1 MTTHARSTWIA
12 VLGAGL
18 VVALFPGAGRAQQ
31 DPSGAWRTWTS
42 EHFRVHARR
51 ELAPFAMQ
59 TIREAER
66 AYALLSRELRPPRYR
81 TDIALFDNV
90 DASNGFT
97 RVFPSNR
104 IALFLAAPSTDISLG
119 VYDDWVRLVTV
130 HELTHV
136 FHLSRADGVW
146 RLARYVFGR
155 NPALFPNAYQPSWVS
170 EGLATYYESRFTTA
184 GRLRGG
190 FHGQLL
196 AARAARA
203 WPGPGDITFASPIW
217 PAGFGPYAWGS
228 RFFQLVAETY
238 GDTTVP
244 GFVDRSSR
252 QVWPIAL
259 SGPLRAAGA
268 TGLRDAWTRLRDRW
282 RPEEGGREGDGFDR
296 VIARGMRSPP
306 RIALAK
312 DRQRLAFV
320 HRGDREIVR
329 VVVYDLVAAR
339 EVARRPVNGA
349 VDLAWRGDT
358 IYVTQLGFTSP
369 VEIRSDLY
377 RWVPGVT
384 WQRVTWAGRLETP
397 SLLEDGGLALVA
409 SGNGTRALVR
419 LPAGPEVDTLSA
431 PSGDDWGR
439 LAASPD
445 GRWVAAARHARGRW
459 DIILWRPETP
469 ADTVL
474 VTDDA
479 PRDEDPSW
487 TPDGRLVFSSER
499 HGIPQVF
506 SYDPLDGALQQLT
519 RVPTG
524 AREPHVTNAGS
535 LVYSTMLADGYA
547 VVVSSTTRPVQAR
560 GHPGPPPATVAPA
573 PEVAV
578 TEGGYNP
585 WPALL
590 PRYWIPVSHGEGS
603 AGRYFGAQTGA
614 SDAIGRVS
622 YGLTVTHAPGRGRW
636 EASMAGRYSRWRR
649 FAIDAGAAQ
658 TWKAGGFA
666 ETAAGDTV
674 PLALR
679 ERLASTGLSWRWRRW
694 RSSAA
699 ARVGAE
705 VEQDVL
711 VNDGSSPLGF
721 TFRNPTVAALVATAS
736 VGYARRPPLAVSPED
751 GASLSVLYRRRWVL
765 DGPEIGNEWRASLR
779 GFLALPLPGFAHWVL
794 AARVRGALAT
804 GGIITTFALGGASS
818 GTFDLIPGV
827 GVGGSRRTFPLRGY
841 PVSRERFTRAVTQ
854 IVELRVPVLRVARGL
869 WQLPVGLDRVSL
881 ALFGEAGGG
890 WRAGERARITTFRDV
905 GAELVLDLI
914 AGYDTPVRLRG
925 GVGFPLV
932 DGLGAQRGS
941 SRGYLSVG
949 ASF

>member
-1 MTTHARSTWIA
+1 MWSA
-12 VLGAGL
+12 VLGIGL
-18 VVALFPGAGRAQQ
+18 ALALCPGAGRAQQ
-31 DPSGAWRTWTS
+31 DPSGAWQTWTS

-51 ELAPFAMQ
+51 ELASFATR

-66 AYALLSRELRPPRYR
+66 AYVLLSRELRPPGHR

-119 VYDDWVRLVTV
+119 VYDDWLRMVTV

-136 FHLSRADGVW
+136 FHLNRADGVW

-155 NPALFPNAYQPSWVS
+155 NPALFPNAYQPSWVT

-203 WPGPGDITFASPIW
+203 WPGPNTITFASPIW

-238 GDTTVP
+238 GDTAVP

-268 TGLRDAWTRLRDRW
+268 TGLADAWTQLRDRW
-282 RPEEGGREGDGFDR
+282 RPDERGGGGSGEGDGFDR

-306 RIALAK
+306 RIAVAE

-320 HRGDREIVR
+320 HRGDRETAR
-329 VVVYDLVAAR
+329 VVVYDLKAAR
-339 EVARRPVNGA
+339 AVARHSVNGA

-358 IYVTQLGFTSP
+358 VYVTQLGFTSP

-384 WQRVTWAGRLETP
+384 WQRVTWGGRLETP
-397 SLLEDGGLALVA
+397 SLLEDGGLVLVA
-409 SGNGTRALVR
+409 SGSGTSSLVR
-419 LPAGPEVDTLSA
+419 LRAGSEVDTLAA
-431 PSGDDWGR
+431 PHGDDWGR

-459 DIILWRPETP
+459 DIILWRSETP
-469 ADTVL
+469 TDTVL

-487 TPDGRLVFSSER
+487 TPNGQLVFASER
-499 HGIPQVF
+499 LGVPQVF
-506 SYDPLDGALQQLT
+506 GYDPLEGTLEQLT

-524 AREPHVTNAGS
+524 AREPQVIDAGA

-547 VVVSSTTRPVQAR
+547 VVVVSTTHAVPALHR
-560 GHPGPPPATVAPA
+560 PGPTTTPVVPA

-578 TEGGYNP
+578 TQGGYNP

-590 PRYWIPVSHGEGS
+590 PRYWIPVSHGEGR
-603 AGRYFGAQTGA
+603 AGRYLGAQTGA
-614 SDAIGRVS
+614 SDAIGRIS
-622 YGLTVTHAPGRGRW
+622 YGLTVSHAPNRGRW
-636 EASMAGRYSRWRR
+636 EASLASRYSRWRR

-658 TWKAGGFA
+658 TWRAGGFA
-666 ETAAGDTV
+666 ETTAGDTV

-679 ERLASTGLSWRWRRW
+679 ERFVSTGLSWRWRQW
-694 RSSAA
+694 RSSAS
-699 ARVGAE
+699 ARVGGE

-721 TFRNPTVAALVATAS
+721 TFRNPTVVALVVTAS
-736 VGYARRPPLAVSPED
+736 AGHARRPPLAVSLED

-765 DGPEIGNEWRASLR
+765 DGPETGNEWRASLR
-779 GFLALPLPGFAHWVL
+779 GFRALPLPGFAHWVL

-804 GGIITTFALGGASS
+804 GGVITTFALGGASS
-818 GTFDLIPGV
+818 ETFELIPGV

-854 IVELRVPVLRVARGL
+854 IVELRVPVLLVARGL
-869 WQLPVGLDRVSL
+869 WQLPIGLDRVSL
-881 ALFGEAGGG
+881 ALFAEAGGG
-890 WRAGERARITTFRDV
+890 WRAGERARLTTFRDV
-905 GAELVLDLI
+905 GAEVVLDLI

-925 GVGFPLV
+925 GIGLPLV
-932 DGLGAQRGS
+932 DGLGVQRGS